1 MLVHLR
7 RDELNLAVPAAELLL
22 LALAWRAEQHWA
34 VFGALA
40 LLVAVSFYGWLR
52 SLLRGRTISD
62 TPTSRVASAAQGY
75 VELQGR
81 GQPLA
86 GIPLYSPLNG
96 LPVLWYRLDTYRP
109 RSSAGRAGAGLD
121 LLPGERWELEHRQQS
136 DDSFLLVDDS
146 GECAID
152 PTGAE
157 ILVNRRDETIRGDR
171 RYIQWALLRD
181 DPLYVLGEFHT
192 LGSVSPGFDQA
203 AQVRELL
210 SEWKRDRA
218 GLLQRFDLDGD
229 GEIDLTEWELARA
242 QARREVRKLH
252 DEVLAAPEAHLV
264 RKPGDNRLYLISN
277 RDPAKIARRYRG
289 WSLFHALVFLL
300 ACAAIAWLAQ
310 ASTP

>member
-22 LALAWRAEQHWA
+22 LALAWRADQHWA
-34 VFGALA
+34 IFGTLGLLA
-40 LLVAVSFYGWLR
+40 AVGMYGWLR

-62 TPTSRVASAAQGY
+62 TPTSRIASAAQGY

-86 GIPLYSPLNG
+86 GTPLLSPLNG
-96 LPVLWYRLDTYRP
+96 FPVLWFRLDTYRR
-109 RSSAGRAGAGLD
+109 RSRAAQPLDGLEF
-121 LLPGERWELEHRQQS
+121 LPGERWELEHRQQS
-136 DDSFLLVDDS
+136 DDSFLLADDS
-146 GECAID
+146 GECAVD

-157 ILVNRRDETIRGDR
+157 ILVDRREVTTRGDR
-171 RYIQWALLRD
+171 RYIQWVLLRD

-192 LGSVSPGFDQA
+192 LGSVAPGFDQA
-203 AQVRELL
+203 VQVRELL

-218 GLLQRFDLDGD
+218 SLLQRFDLDGD
-229 GEIDLTEWELARA
+229 GEIDLHEWELARA
-242 QARREVRKLH
+242 QARREVRQLH

-277 RDPAKIARRYRG
+277 RDPATIARRYRG
-289 WSLFHALVFLL
+289 WSLFHALVFML
-300 ACAAIAWLAQ
+300 ACGAMAWLAN
-310 ASTP
+310 TPAA